1 MVAKSHSKKEH
12 ILTTAARLLATQGG
26 VNFSMRTVADALE
39 MRLSNLQYYFPTLE
53 KLFSALIENF
63 LLLGE
68 SKIVQAVTNEK
79 KAMEVLID
87 LVCGEL
93 DDVYNCQLMWE
104 IWALSERTEE
114 ARFAIALFY
123 EQYIKYVAKFI
134 KQQSAAL
141 NDEEIRRRAV
151 MIVSLLEGVCVIAG
165 KKRQGFELG
174 NIKADLLQTINLII
188 EHN

>member
-1 MVAKSHSKKEH
+1 MLAKSHSKKEQ

-26 VNFSMRTVADALE
+26 VNFSMRTVADALDI
-39 MRLSNLQYYFPTLE
+39 RLSNLQYYFPTLE
-53 KLFSALIENF
+53 KLFSALVENF

-68 SKIVQAVTNEK
+68 RKIVQAVTHEK

-114 ARFAIALFY
+114 ARAAIDLFY
-123 EQYIKYVAKFI
+123 QQYIKNVAKFI
-134 KQQSAAL
+134 KQQTTAL
-141 NDEEIRRRAV
+141 NDGEIQRQAI

-165 KKRQGFELG
+165 KKRQGIELD
-174 NIKADLLQTINLII
+174 NIKTDLLQIINLII
-188 EHN
+188 ERN